1 MNYKVIYP
9 VDSLDSNPTIKIFNE
24 EYEALEWLENEVQE
38 RIDYTVQHSPYTI
51 SEEEYRDIEEYE
63 YSLVRIEK
71 VESKKVELINDDLFG
86 ETITGYS
93 IS

>member
-1 MNYKVIYP
+1 MNYKVTYAR
-9 VDSLDSNPTIKIFNE
+9 DSLDTNPVIKTFE
-24 EYEALEWLENEVQE
+24 HEYEAEEWLANEVQQ

-71 VESKKVELINDDLFG
+71 VESKKIELINDDLFG

-93 IS
+93 IY

>member
-1 MNYKVIYP
+1 MNYKVIYAI
-9 VDSLDSNPTIKIFNE
+9 DSLDTKPVIKTFDE

-38 RIDYTVQHSPYTI
+38 RIDYTVQHSPFSI

-63 YSLVRIEK
+63 YSLVRLEK

>member
-1 MNYKVIYP
+1 MNYKVTYAI
-9 VDSLDSNPTIKIFNE
+9 DSLDSNPTIKFFDS
-24 EYEALEWLENEVQE
+24 EYEAEEWLNDEVQH

-51 SEEEYRDIEEYE
+51 SEKEYQEIEEYE

-86 ETITGYS
+86 EEITGYS